1 MLVLS
6 LSESPSN
13 SLSSYPDNWEEG
25 ILPDNY
31 DVGFDDIACDSFFV
45 PKTPDLLDYWDILL

>member
-6 LSESPSN
+6 LLSESPII
-13 SLSSYPDNWEEG
+13 SLSSYDKWEEG

-31 DVGFDDIACDSFFV
+31 DVGLDDITCDCFLF
-45 PKTPDLLDYWDILL
+45 PIPAPDLSD